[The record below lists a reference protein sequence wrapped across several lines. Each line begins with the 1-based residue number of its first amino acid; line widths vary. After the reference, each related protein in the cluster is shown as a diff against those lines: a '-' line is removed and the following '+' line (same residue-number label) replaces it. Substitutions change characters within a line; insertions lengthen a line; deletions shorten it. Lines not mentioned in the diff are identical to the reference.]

1 MNCSNYHLDAGTNPG
16 VIITVQC
23 FYISKMRGRSTNWR
37 ERINDCFER
46 SLNGSALNEE
56 DKEMKAICLYW
67 IYWQRCSKGED
78 ANSSEF
84 MI

>member
-1 MNCSNYHLDAGTNPG
+1 LPPDAGTKPWGNNYGSVFSTYP
-16 VIITVQC
+16 
-23 FYISKMRGRSTNWR
+23 KMRGRSGQI
-37 ERINDCFER
+37 EGISKRINDCFER

-56 DKEMKAICLYW
+56 DKEMKDDYIEY
-67 IYWQRCSKGED
+67 IGKDVPKGED

>member
-1 MNCSNYHLDAGTNPG
+1 MQEQNLG

-23 FYISKMRGRSTNWR
+23 FLHIQKNEGRSGQIEGISK
-37 ERINDCFER
+37 RINDCFER

-56 DKEMKAICLYW
+56 DKEMKAMIAY
-67 IYWQRCSKGED
+67 IEYIGKDVPKGED
-78 ANSSEF
+78 ANSSGF